1 MLLGC
6 LASQRDRSGGPLV
19 KTRLAI
25 RIVVVSLALLVGAV
39 PCAPMTLGTQAEEAH
54 ECCDDSNT
62 HARNHTT
69 PCDLLCILTGTP
81 ATLSQPPAV
90 QHSQLVSSASP
101 SAVAS
106 PSVGDGPGVALS
118 APALW
123 PDRSPPLYVRHQTF
137 LI

>member
-1 MLLGC
+1 MLLPL
-6 LASQRDRSGGPLV
+6 LASQETGAADPLV

-39 PCAPMTLGTQAEEAH
+39 PCAPMTLSAQAEETH

-62 HARNHTT
+62 HTRNHAT
-69 PCDLLCILTGTP
+69 PCDLLCVLTASP
-81 ATLSQPPAV
+81 ATLSQQPAV
-90 QHSQLVSSASP
+90 QHYHLVSSAYP
-101 SAVAS
+101 SAVVG
-106 PSVGDGPGVALS
+106 PSAGDGAGVSLP
-118 APALW
+118 APAHW

>member
-1 MLLGC
+1 M
-6 LASQRDRSGGPLV
+6 

-39 PCAPMTLGTQAEEAH
+39 PCAPMTLGAQAEEAH
-54 ECCDDSNT
+54 DCCDDSHT

-69 PCDLLCILTGTP
+69 PCDLLCVLTGTP
-81 ATLSQPPAV
+81 ATLSQQPAV
-90 QHSQLVSSASP
+90 QHYQLVSSLCPPVVANP
-101 SAVAS
+101 SAGA
-106 PSVGDGPGVALS
+106 GPGVGLPAR
-118 APALW
+118 APW